1 MKKLLLTLI
10 SLVTLSGCVVIND
23 EIVPLHDTKTYKVF
37 QVLSDGNALAS
48 ECKSPNDKY
57 CLGET
62 ALLLQGNSAF
72 YDGLRVT
79 LIKPTVEGAFRY
91 ETRNNFIKTVPIIR

>member
-1 MKKLLLTLI
+1 MKKLLLALI
-10 SLVTLSGCVVIND
+10 SLITLSSCVVIND

-37 QVLSDGNALAS
+37 QVLSDGNALAF
-48 ECKSPNDKY
+48 ECKSPNDEF

-62 ALLLQGNSAF
+62 VLLLRRDSAF

-79 LIKPTVEGAFRY
+79 LTKPTIEGTFRY